1 MSEDLDRDPPPAKK
15 RFFGATRVGTPS
27 EVGDERSHRRRGV
40 LAMVED
46 ETVDVVFTLYCATLV
61 FSMQIGFTL
70 LEVGSVSIRNTKN
83 ILLKNLLDLCVTSVV
98 FYLFGYGLSNGESE
112 HGFAG
117 RDGFALTS
125 SMFSSSVVETSARA
139 HAHAFFSFA
148 FAATSATIVSGAVAE
163 RFPFQSYAIMSAAMA
178 GVIFPVVAHWP
189 WATTGWANPAREGGS
204 AVFDVGALDYAG
216 GGVVH
221 MVGGLA
227 ALWSVYMVGPRIGRF
242 EHGRNNSQSS
252 MPQQSPVFQIAGG
265 LFMWY
270 GWYGFNCG
278 SVRTLANDHLII
290 VSRIA
295 IITTLCAAMGG
306 ATTVAVDW
314 YRDKTAIRP
323 VRMIN
328 GVLTGL
334 VASSAPCAYV
344 AIPNALTIGA
354 LSGLV
359 YVWIS
364 DLMVKYRL
372 DDVVDAVAI
381 HLGGGALGLFGSALL
396 STQAN
401 LHQFFGDDYN
411 ACGLFYGCKNGGNV
425 FAAMIVYMLA
435 IIGWVSAC
443 VLIVLFTLQRFDMLR
458 VSQELESHGLD
469 KSVHGGQSYT
479 EFQTTIFK
487 FKDKSGG
494 EGSMEMRVR
503 AGDAAKFAMVLSE
516 IMDSDISHSGG
527 RTPAPPPSG
536 APRSP
541 MANLGPPRL
550 TTHEE

>member
-1 MSEDLDRDPPPAKK
+1 MSPA
-15 RFFGATRVGTPS
+15 
-27 EVGDERSHRRRGV
+27 
-40 LAMVED
+40 ED
-46 ETVDVVFTLYCATLV
+46 ETVNTVFTLYCATLV

-83 ILLKNLLDLCVTSVV
+83 ILLKNLLDLCVTSVM
-98 FYLFGYGLSNGESE
+98 FYAIGYGFANGNST

-117 RDGFALTS
+117 GDGFALTS
-125 SMFSSSVVETSARA
+125 SAFSSSDVETSARA
-139 HAHAFFSFA
+139 HAYAFFSLA

-163 RFPFQSYAIMSAAMA
+163 RFPFQSYAIMSAVMA

-189 WATTGWANPAREGGS
+189 WARTGWANPTREGGG
-204 AVFDVGALDYAG
+204 ALFDVGALDYAG

-242 EHGRNNSQSS
+242 EHGRNNSQSP

-270 GWYGFNCG
+270 GWFGFNCG
-278 SVRTLANDHLII
+278 SVRTLANGHLIM

-295 IITTLCAAMGG
+295 IITTLCGAMGG
-306 ATTVAVDW
+306 ASTVFIDW
-314 YRDKTAIRP
+314 YRDKSAIRP

-334 VASSAPCAYV
+334 VASSAPCAYI
-344 AIPNALTIGA
+344 AIPNAITLGV
-354 LSGLV
+354 LSGFV
-359 YVWIS
+359 YVWVS

-381 HLGGGALGLFGSALL
+381 HLGGGILGLIGSALL
-396 STQAN
+396 STQEN
-401 LHQFFGDDYN
+401 LRQFFGDGYN

-425 FAAMIVYMLA
+425 LAAMIVYILA
-435 IIGWVSAC
+435 IVGWVSICA
-443 VLIVLFTLQRFDMLR
+443 LIVLLVLQKLDMLR

-487 FKDKSGG
+487 FKDKSGS

-516 IMDSDISHSGG
+516 IMDTDISHSGG
-527 RTPAPPPSG
+527 RSPPPPPTG
-536 APRSP
+536 AVMSP